1 MTLHLRLATLTLLM
15 FSALSVFSQGTVR
28 GVVSDGLGDPL
39 PFVNVYVK
47 DITSIGTT
55 TDLNG
60 LYSLN
65 LPDANAHVIVFSSV
79 GMAQQNLEVV
89 VKNKEVFVLN
99 VKMLDMAIEIEG
111 GAEIIVKANRGGE
124 PYMENLKKENP
135 SSIDYISASTFKKT
149 GDTNVPDAVKR
160 VSGVSTVGGYVS
172 VRGLSDRY
180 IKTTINGS
188 RLPTLDPF
196 TNNIRMDMFPTGL
209 IDNVIISKT
218 MTPDLPGDWSGA
230 FISIETKDYPEE
242 LQINFTSSIG
252 FNAQSTFKE
261 YYTSQGSSSDWLGF
275 DNGFRDIPEGT
286 PLLQS
291 EFPSPINPS
300 LWQQFDYLG
309 IADVLAGYGIPT
321 DQPIANGSIG
331 HQIGLSELGFLGPA
345 QFNNQFAVQN
355 AVNTYNETY
364 TPSLFFEAYNG
375 ELEKIGTSFKNT
387 WFTVKDQAPLNSSV
401 SLSIG
406 NQVKLF
412 KRPLGFVV
420 GFRHSITTEYDPDSE
435 LKRTN
440 LSPSDF
446 REDIDAYA
454 NLRNQVQKVSRET
467 AGWSGLASLTYNLNP
482 NNKVSLLVMPN
493 FQGQNKA
500 RKSEGILE
508 DNAEISYG
516 EDQVYEERQQF
527 LYQFNSE
534 HLLPASKIRIN
545 TDVSYTIGKRNLLD
559 FKDFRYL
566 YDLSV
571 QEFLYSSTFN
581 PDRRYRFMDENLLD
595 TRINVE
601 IPVLESSMKG
611 SKIKVGGGY
620 HYNTRDNEQV
630 IFTVSGLNEEDL
642 LLGFEESM
650 DVSRFEIV
658 DGTSFD
664 LIYNNSTSILDSDL
678 GFMRV
683 TSGYGMFDLRVT
695 PILRLVGGAR
705 VEHTDML
712 VDIKQFYEEGYAD
725 DDPRRVNQGQ
735 FLEPGKINQVN
746 VLPSINLIYKL
757 KEDEEAAINLRANF
771 SQSLARPSFR
781 ELTSVSLFDYELF
794 ARVQG
799 NPDLSMTSINNYDLR
814 CESYFKGGANV
825 SASVF
830 YKTFKNH
837 IELILAPGNEFT
849 WQNAEASKALGF
861 ELEGKVDLTKKLE
874 LRANLTLIKSET
886 TVTIPVPET
895 RTMFGQSPYIFN
907 AMLSY
912 RIDSIGLIF
921 TGSYNVQGPKLAL
934 VASSAFSAPD
944 VFELPRNMVDL
955 KVSKSLGDH
964 FSISIAARNL
974 LNATLIRAYQ
984 FENGY
989 DLHFDSYQFG
999 TVYNFSVS
1007 YDL

>member
-1 MTLHLRLATLTLLM
+1 MTFHLRLATLSLLM
-15 FSALSVFSQGTVR
+15 FSSLFALSQGTVR
-28 GVVSDGLGDPL
+28 GVVSDELGEPL

-60 LYSLN
+60 LYTLN
-65 LPDANAHVIVFSSV
+65 LPDANAHVVVFSSV
-79 GMAQQNLEVV
+79 GMAQQNLEVT

-99 VKMLDMAIEIEG
+99 VKMLNMAIEIEG

-124 PYMENLKKENP
+124 PYMEILKKENP

-160 VSGVSTVGGYVS
+160 ISGVSTVGGYVS

-242 LQINFTSSIG
+242 LQINFTSSVG
-252 FNAQSTFKE
+252 YNSQTTFKDIV
-261 YYTSQGSSSDWLGF
+261 TSQRSSTDWLGF

-286 PLLQS
+286 PTDQS
-291 EFPSPINPS
+291 SFPREINPS

-309 IADVLAGYGIPT
+309 ISGVLEGYGIPA
-321 DQPIANGSIG
+321 DQNIANGSIG
-331 HQIGLSELGFLGPA
+331 HQIGLSELGFLGPG
-345 QFNNQFAVQN
+345 QFNNSFAVQN
-355 AVNTYNETY
+355 AISEYNQTYA
-364 TPSLFFEAYNG
+364 PSVFFTAYNQ
-375 ELEKIGTSFKNT
+375 ELENIGTSFKDT
-387 WFTVKDQAPLNSSV
+387 WFTVKDQAPLNSSI

-406 NQVKLF
+406 NQTKLF
-412 KRPLGFVV
+412 KRPLGFVI
-420 GFRHSITTEYDPDSE
+420 GFRHSTTTEYDPDSD
-435 LKRTN
+435 LNRTN
-440 LSPSDF
+440 LSPNQT
-446 REDIDAYA
+446 RENTATYA
-454 NLRNQVQKVSRET
+454 NLRNQVQQVSRET
-467 AGWSGLASLTYNLNP
+467 TGWSGLASLTYNLNP
-482 NNKVSLLVMPN
+482 NNKVSLLFMPN

-500 RKSEGILE
+500 RKSEGFLE
-508 DNAEISYG
+508 DNQDISFG
-516 EDQVYEERQQF
+516 EDQVYEERQQ
-527 LYQFNSE
+527 LLTQFNSE
-534 HLLPASKIRIN
+534 HLFPESKIRIN
-545 TDVSYTIGKRNLLD
+545 TDASYTKGKRNLLD

-566 YDLSV
+566 FDGTDYL
-571 QEFLYSSTFN
+571 FNSTFT
-581 PDRRYRFMDENLLD
+581 PDRRFRYMDENLLD
-595 TRINVE
+595 TRVSIE
-601 IPVLESSMKG
+601 IPVLETKMKG
-611 SKIKVGGGY
+611 SKLKFGGAY
-620 HYNTRDNEQV
+620 QYNTRENQQV
-630 IFTVSGLNEEDL
+630 VYTVQGLNESDL
-642 LLGFEESM
+642 ALGFD
-650 DVSRFEIV
+650 DVMSIERFRIV

-664 LIYNNSTSILDSDL
+664 LSYNNTSSNVDSDL
-678 GFMRV
+678 GFLKV
-683 TSGYGMFDLRVT
+683 AGGFGMFDLRVT
-695 PILRLVGGAR
+695 PILRFVGGLR

-712 VDIKQFYEEGYAD
+712 VDIKEFYENNYAI
-725 DDPRRVNQGQ
+725 DDPRRSSQGQ
-735 FLEPGKINQVN
+735 LLSPGEINQVN
-746 VLPSINLIYKL
+746 FLPSINIIYKL
-757 KEDEEAAINLRANF
+757 KDDEEAAVNLRANF

-781 ELTSVSLFDYELF
+781 ELTNVALFDYELF
-794 ARVQG
+794 ARVKG
-799 NPDLSMTSINNYDLR
+799 NTNLEMTSINNYDLR
-814 CESYFKGGANV
+814 CESFFKGGSNL

-837 IELILAPGNEFT
+837 IELILAPGDEFT
-849 WQNAEASKALGF
+849 WQNAESSQALGF

-874 LRANLTLIKSET
+874 LRANVTFIRSET

-895 RTMFGQSPYIFN
+895 RTMFGQAPYIFN

-912 RIDSIGLIF
+912 RLDSIGLIF
-921 TGSYNVQGPKLAL
+921 TGSYNIQGPKLAL

-955 KVSKSLGDH
+955 KVSKRLGEH
-964 FSISIAARNL
+964 FSIAVAARNL
-974 LNATLIRAYQ
+974 LNATLIRAYR